1 MAEQK
6 GAPVVANVIAFVLY
20 GLLVVAAFYVIL
32 FTGLVFGMSTDA
44 CHDAACDA
52 TYHVGAA
59 IATVWIGV
67 GVIMVATLVVMV
79 RSSTRGMFVLVWP
92 FVGLLGLGLVTAIGF
107 AVVH

>member
-32 FTGLVFGMSTDA
+32 FTGLVFGMSTHA